1 MENDKTYVRRTI
13 SISPY
18 IDETIE
24 VLSRSEFGENAS
36 AFIAHSILHYIRCQR
51 CALNNSENDSDNA
64 SNMPVQGKSLP
75 RPHWQAPFYLRQS
88 RWRLWQ
94 SRASCCGISVASCN
108 CQLLSFAAQKNIF
121 CAAGDI
127 KVLSFMDRNFVYKRI
142 LLGKIPLILP
152 QAILSVKNPN
162 HKFKGSS
169 GKRKWF

>member
-1 MENDKTYVRRTI
+1 MENDKTHVRRTI

-24 VLSRSEFGENAS
+24 VLSRSEFGGNAS
-36 AFIAHSILHYIRCQR
+36 AFITHSILHYIRCQR

-75 RPHWQAPFYLRQS
+75 RPHWQAPFYFRQS

-94 SRASCCGISVASCN
+94 SRAGCCGISVASCN

-127 KVLSFMDRNFVYKRI
+127 KVLSFMDRNFVDKRI